1 MDTRIREEIRTMKK
15 VSLVIALLL
24 TGLGLSACKFQSSTL
39 FDNNCSKNGGLYYE
53 AHCKAGGFGT

>member
-1 MDTRIREEIRTMKK
+1 MKK

-53 AHCKAGGFGT
+53 AHCKAGGFGA